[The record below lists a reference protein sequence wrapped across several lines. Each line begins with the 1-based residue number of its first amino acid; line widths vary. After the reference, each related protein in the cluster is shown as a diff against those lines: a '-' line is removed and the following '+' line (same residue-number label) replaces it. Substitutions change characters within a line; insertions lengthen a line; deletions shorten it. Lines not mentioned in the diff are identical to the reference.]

1 MFKKTNNQ
9 FMMQAK
15 NFNSMN
21 TMDNQI
27 NLTTFKSTNEIN
39 VKEAQ
44 GNNKNM
50 LKLLD
55 PDYQGADQL
64 IN

>member
-1 MFKKTNNQ
+1 
-9 FMMQAK
+9 MMQAK

-27 NLTTFKSTNEIN
+27 NLATLKSTNEVN

>member
-1 MFKKTNNQ
+1 
-9 FMMQAK
+9 MMQAK

-50 LKLLD
+50 LKLFE
-55 PDYQGADQL
+55 PDYLDGIQL